1 MNISKQD
8 EPKPENE
15 TNAVSNNL
23 SKWFSLI
30 LLGIIWLFTYWLI
43 SFCFDWITKYY
54 ADKNTKLILTPF
66 IFMCVTFIS
75 SLVATDSIL
84 KTIKYNYRAKESVV
98 GNLIQAV
105 LVAGLAAFAWWNNK

>member
-23 SKWFSLI
+23 SKWLSFI
-30 LLGIIWLFTYWLI
+30 ILGIIWLFTYWLI